1 MRPPL
6 DSGGSAVRQ
15 QPDAGARTQAGSGA
29 SDSGD
34 EIAAA
39 TKAKGCSKP
48 GNKWVLRDG
57 VREVVA
63 DVPAR

>member
-1 MRPPL
+1 MRPPV
-6 DSGGSAVRQ
+6 DSGGLAVRQ
-15 QPDAGARTQAGSGA
+15 QPDAGAQTQAEGA
-29 SDSGD
+29 SDGSD

-39 TKAKGCSKP
+39 VKAKACSKP
-48 GNKWVLRDG
+48 GKKWVLCDG